1 MIIIDKSFDDL
12 LTEDDQ
18 EQLLLNII
26 ANLHNGQ
33 PVQEDELVKIA
44 EKFIDEYRSAAITI
58 ATLNLVIAGSLTVAI
73 DNDELHFSKVK

>member
-1 MIIIDKSFDDL
+1 MITIDKSFDDL

-26 ANLHNGQ
+26 ANLHDGQ
-33 PVQEDELVKIA
+33 PVQEDEIVEIA
-44 EKFIDEYRSAAITI
+44 EKFVNEYQSAAVTI